1 MMCHSIFHSSSS
13 LTSLS
18 LFFFSFLSSFL
29 PLLFSFFSSSSSS
42 SSSLSSSSSPSP
54 FGITCLF
61 IFDTTHLTAA
71 TCMALAIFSACL
83 KVLECL
89 YTSHIMLGWKPEW
102 FASLPTFSSYPNCMN
117 CVISVVWI

>member
-1 MMCHSIFHSSSS
+1 MVCHSIFHSSSS

-18 LFFFSFLSSFL
+18 LFFSSFLSSFL
-29 PLLFSFFSSSSSS
+29 PLSFSFFSSSSSS
-42 SSSLSSSSSPSP
+42 SSLLSSSSPSL

-61 IFDTTHLTAA
+61 IFNTAHLTAV

-102 FASLPTFSSYPNCMN
+102 FASLPTFSSNLNCMN